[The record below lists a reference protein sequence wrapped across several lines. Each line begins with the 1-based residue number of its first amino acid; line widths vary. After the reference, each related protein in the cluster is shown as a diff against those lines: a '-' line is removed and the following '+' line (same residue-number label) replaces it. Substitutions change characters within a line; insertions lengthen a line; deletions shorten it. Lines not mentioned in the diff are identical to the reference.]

1 MILNIVILALV
12 TFQRV
17 GELWLSNR
25 NTARL
30 IAQGAREH
38 APGHYPLIVALHAA
52 WLACLWWLAL
62 VRPVDAFWLALFV
75 LIVPL
80 VMPLVFPQSVHR
92 SNPAARPAL
101 SADVPPLE
109 VTPSEDLQRHGHAD
123 RQFADTYGWID
134 RDRKIARIPV
144 ARAVDR
150 LLQTGLPGWP
160 SP

>member
-1 MILNIVILALV
+1 MNDEAGANYERSDIDAG
-12 TFQRV
+12 TV
-17 GELWLSNR
+17 GW
-25 NTARL
+25 
-30 IAQGAREH
+30 IAG
-38 APGHYPLIVALHAA
+38 G
-52 WLACLWWLAL
+52 
-62 VRPVDAFWLALFV
+62 LALFV